1 MAIDPAKAVA
11 LNGLGYAEAEA
22 GNLDAAKK
30 ALEDYARQPNQQTN
44 ALDSLGEVHFMNG
57 RFAEAEKYFAQVTA
71 RDPSFLGGAARLK
84 AAYARWFAGEL
95 PGADALM
102 RRYLEARW

>member
-1 MAIDPAKAVA
+1 MAIDPANAVA

-30 ALEDYARQPNQQTN
+30 ALENYARQPNQETN

-57 RFAEAEKYFAQVTA
+57 RLAQAEKYFSQVTA
-71 RDPSFLGGAARLK
+71 PDPRFLAGAALMK
-84 AAYARWFAGEL
+84 AAYAHWLTGDL
-95 PGADALM
+95 PVADSLM
-102 RRYLEARW
+102 RSYLDAHS